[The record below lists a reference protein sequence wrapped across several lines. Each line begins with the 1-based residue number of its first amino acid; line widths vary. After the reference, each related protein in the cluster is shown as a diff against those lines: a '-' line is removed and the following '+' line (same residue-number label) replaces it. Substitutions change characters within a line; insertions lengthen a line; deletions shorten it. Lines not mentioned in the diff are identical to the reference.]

1 MKKQI
6 FNNIVSEKTLK
17 EAYGHHSMLRE
28 GYLESC
34 WSAKDIRD
42 LGEKMAKNGCP
53 TRKYFTEVS
62 VFLFGKKTHLRY
74 LTPEQRNEFYYLLEE
89 KYEDS
94 EFFVAE

>member
-28 GYLESC
+28 GYYEDC
-34 WSAKDIRD
+34 WSIADINYLCERMD
-42 LGEKMAKNGCP
+42 KSGCP
-53 TRKYFTEVS
+53 AKEYFTEVS
-62 VFLFGKKTHLRY
+62 LFLFGKRRQLTH
-74 LTPEQRNEFYYLLEE
+74 LTPEQRNKFYFVLEE